1 MTVLTQDADVA
12 AAMPAAAH
20 PLDPLTT
27 DEIAVAARLVREAR
41 GLGPSARFV
50 AIWLKEPP
58 KEAALAFRPGDALAR
73 EAFVLIRER
82 RQRATYEGVVSL
94 AEGVVREWREL
105 EGVQP
110 PLTFEELTH
119 VEEAVRRDERWREAL
134 RRRGVA
140 EADIASA
147 VVDLWPSGYTGP
159 EDDPAHR
166 RLMRPLTCLSHGPDD
181 NFYAH
186 PVENLVVTVD
196 LDLMEVVD
204 VQDHGIVP
212 IPTREGNYT
221 VQGMTDPNNVPT
233 YPALRDDLRP
243 ISITQ
248 PDGPSFAVDGYGVTW
263 QKWSFRVGFTPREG
277 LVLHHLAYLDR
288 GRRRPIMD
296 RAALSEMWVPYGDPS
311 PTQRLKNVFDAG
323 EFGIGVLA
331 NSLVL
336 GCDCLGEIRYF
347 DVATHDQDGAPNM
360 LRNAVCMHE
369 EDAGL
374 LWKHTDLRTGRVE
387 VRRSR
392 RLVVSSISTI
402 DNYEYGFFWYLYQ
415 DGSIE
420 YQIKL
425 TGIITTGAIEPGQTP
440 RFGSLV
446 APGLYGPHHQHLFNV
461 RLDMS
466 VDGPANSV
474 YEVNSESLPAGPDNP
489 YGNAWEARETLLAR
503 ESEAQRTINAA
514 TMRYW
519 KIVNPR
525 SRNALDQP
533 AGYKLVPG
541 ECPFPLFQ
549 EGALPLERAG
559 FARSHLWVTAYDP
572 AELYATGDYPY
583 QHPGGLGLPAYA
595 RRDRQLD
602 ETDLV
607 VWHTFGAHHVVRP
620 EDWPVMPVTTCGFHL
635 KPVAFFDGNPGLDVP
650 PSDHCEHG
658 VNGHG

>member
-1 MTVLTQDADVA
+1 MTTTIHETGATAVA
-12 AAMPAAAH
+12 SATTASH
-20 PLDPLTT
+20 PLDPLSAG
-27 DEIAVAARLVREAR
+27 EIALAARAVREAR

-58 KEAALAFRPGDALAR
+58 KDAVLAYRPGDTVPR

-82 RQRATYEGVVSL
+82 QERKTYEGVVSL
-94 AEGVVREWREL
+94 AGGEGMLREWRAL

-110 PLTFEELTH
+110 PLTFEELMH

-134 RRRGVA
+134 RRRGG
-140 EADIASA
+140 ADVESA

-196 LDLMEVVD
+196 LDRMEVID

-221 VQGMTDPNNVPT
+221 VEGMMRADNVPH
-233 YPALRDDLRP
+233 YPGLRDDIKP

-248 PDGPSFAVDGYGVTW
+248 PAGPSFAVDGYGVSW
-263 QKWSFRVGFTPREG
+263 QKWRFRIGFTPREG
-277 LVLHHLAYLDR
+277 LVLNLLEYDDR
-288 GRRRPIMD
+288 GRRRPVMY

-323 EFGIGVLA
+323 EFGVGVLA

-347 DVATHDQDGAPNM
+347 DVALHDQDGTPSV
-360 LRNAVCMHE
+360 LKNAVCMHE

-374 LWKHTDLRTGRVE
+374 LWKHTDLRTGHVE

-420 YQIKL
+420 YEIKL

-440 RFGSLV
+440 RFGTLV

-466 VDGPANSV
+466 VDGETNSV
-474 YEVNSESLPAGPDNP
+474 YEVNSEALPWGPDNP
-489 YGNAWEARETLLAR
+489 HGNAWEPRETVLAR
-503 ESEAQRTINAA
+503 ESEAQRTVNAP

-519 KIVNPR
+519 KVVNPG
-525 SRNALDQP
+525 SVNKLGQA
-533 AGYKLVPG
+533 AAYKLMPG
-541 ECPFPLFQ
+541 ESPFPLFQ
-549 EGALPLERAG
+549 PDALPMDRGG

-572 AELYATGDYPY
+572 TELYATGDYPY

-595 RRDRQLD
+595 RRDRPLEGAD
-602 ETDLV
+602 VV
-607 VWHTFGAHHVVRP
+607 VWYTFGTHHVVRP
-620 EDWPVMPVTTCGFHL
+620 EDWPVMPVATCGFHL
-635 KPVAFFDGNPGLDVP
+635 KPAGFFDGNPGLDVP
-650 PSDHCEHG
+650 PSDTEHCAHG
-658 VNGHG
+658 

>member
-1 MTVLTQDADVA
+1 MTTTIHETGATAVA
-12 AAMPAAAH
+12 SATTVSH
-20 PLDPLTT
+20 PLDPLSAG
-27 DEIAVAARLVREAR
+27 EIALAARAVREAR

-58 KEAALAFRPGDALAR
+58 KDAVLAYRPGDTVPR

-82 RQRATYEGVVSL
+82 QERKTYEGVVSL
-94 AEGVVREWREL
+94 AGGEGMLREWRAL

-110 PLTFEELTH
+110 PLTFEELMH

-134 RRRGVA
+134 RRRGG
-140 EADIASA
+140 ADVESA

-196 LDLMEVVD
+196 LDRMEVID

-221 VQGMTDPNNVPT
+221 VEGMMRADNVPH
-233 YPALRDDLRP
+233 YPGLRDDIKP

-248 PDGPSFAVDGYGVTW
+248 PAGPSFAVDGYGVSW
-263 QKWSFRVGFTPREG
+263 QKWRFRIGFTPREG
-277 LVLHHLAYLDR
+277 LVLNLLEYDDR
-288 GRRRPIMD
+288 GRRRPVMY

-323 EFGIGVLA
+323 EFGVGVLA

-347 DVATHDQDGAPNM
+347 DVALHDQDGTPSV
-360 LRNAVCMHE
+360 LKNAVCMHE

-374 LWKHTDLRTGRVE
+374 LWKHTDLRTGHVE

-420 YQIKL
+420 YEIKL

-440 RFGSLV
+440 RFGTLV

-466 VDGPANSV
+466 VDGETNSV
-474 YEVNSESLPAGPDNP
+474 YEVNSEALPWGPDNP
-489 YGNAWEARETLLAR
+489 HGNAWEPRETVLAR
-503 ESEAQRTINAA
+503 ESEAQRTVNAP

-519 KIVNPR
+519 KVVNPG
-525 SRNALDQP
+525 SVNKLGQA
-533 AGYKLVPG
+533 AAYKLMPG
-541 ECPFPLFQ
+541 ESPFPLFQ
-549 EGALPLERAG
+549 PDALPMDRGG

-572 AELYATGDYPY
+572 TELYATGDYPY

-595 RRDRQLD
+595 RRDRPLEGAD
-602 ETDLV
+602 VV
-607 VWHTFGAHHVVRP
+607 VWYTFGTHHVVRP
-620 EDWPVMPVTTCGFHL
+620 EDWPVMPVATCGFHL
-635 KPVAFFDGNPGLDVP
+635 KPAGFFDGNPGLDVP
-650 PSDHCEHG
+650 PSDTEHCAHG
-658 VNGHG
+658 